1 MKYQLGDKI
10 LILHSNEEGFIVDFL
25 NDEMVLVDIN
35 GIQFP
40 VYTEQIDFP
49 YYKMFTQKKEKPQ
62 TSKLYIDQIPKEKN
76 KQDSVEEDGVWLY
89 FFPKFILDVFDD
101 EIVEEFKIYLVNKTQ
116 YSFQFHY
123 QLKYF
128 GKTDFE
134 IKNQLPAFKD
144 FYIHNMLWEDVND
157 SPTFCLE
164 FSLENTL
171 KNKADF
177 FETQY
182 KIKPKQLFKQIEEL
196 KEKNE
201 PSWGYQL
208 FKEYPNKT
216 EDSLSNLSSLSTK
229 GYKVQQSIYKKK
241 LEEKP
246 RSVIDLHIDKI
257 THSYKNLQP
266 FEILEI
272 QLKEFEKWLQLSID
286 YKMPNLIVIHGLG
299 TGKLKEEIHAI
310 LKNNAWV
317 KTFVN
322 QFHPQFG
329 FGATEIYFQY

>member
-25 NDEMVLVDIN
+25 SDELVLVDVN
-35 GIQFP
+35 GVQFP

-76 KQDSVEEDGVWLY
+76 KKDSVEEDGVWLY

-101 EIVEEFKIYLVNKTQ
+101 EIVEEFKIYLVNKTK
-116 YSFQFHY
+116 YSFQFQY

-164 FSLENTL
+164 FSLEKTL

-196 KEKNE
+196 KEKNQ
-201 PSWGYQL
+201 PSWCYQL
-208 FKEYPNKT
+208 FKEYPNKA
-216 EDSLSNLSSLSTK
+216 EDSLSNISSLSTK
-229 GYKVQQSIYKKK
+229 GYKSHQAINKKK
-241 LEEKP
+241 FEEKP
-246 RSVIDLHIDKI
+246 RSVVDLHIDKI

-266 FEILEI
+266 FEILEM

-286 YKMPNLIVIHGLG
+286 FKMPNLTVIHGLG